1 MTHRAPPSLLLVLL
15 PLLGACRSA
24 PPQARAA
31 EATPAQPAT
40 PVAAEVLATV
50 NGVAITRQEVVGA
63 ARGPSAHGGTGTAET
78 PAETLERLIQEELR
92 AQRAAR
98 MGLDRDP
105 TFRADLARA
114 EASLRGW
121 RRTQLATLLDTHE
134 QVARPEVSEA
144 EARAF
149 YDANVPR
156 IRTEVRVAQIL
167 LRDEAAIA
175 RALAEVRG
183 GTAFEEV
190 ARRQFASLPPAA
202 GRPWDLGYLRWN
214 LLPAAW
220 RDLAYTLPVGQTS
233 DVLRGPNNRFWIINV
248 VDRRERPELTFEAMR
263 VAITQTLQEERR
275 LAVRTGERE
284 DLRRDARIVYV
295 GGRAP

>member
-1 MTHRAPPSLLLVLL
+1 MTHRPRLLPLLVLL
-15 PLLGACRSA
+15 PLLGACRPAS
-24 PPQARAA
+24 PQPRAA
-31 EATPAQPAT
+31 EPSA
-40 PVAAEVLATV
+40 PVAAEALATV
-50 NGVAITRQEVVGA
+50 NGVAITRPEVVAA
-63 ARGPSAHGGTGTAET
+63 ARGPSAHGGTGVAET

-92 AQRAAR
+92 AQRAVR
-98 MGLDRDP
+98 LGLDRDP
-105 TFRADLARA
+105 GFRADLARA
-114 EASLRGW
+114 EASLRSW
-121 RRTQLATLLDTHE
+121 RRTQLATLLETHD
-134 QVARPEVSEA
+134 QTTRPEVTEA

-149 YDANVPR
+149 YDANAPR

-167 LRDEAAIA
+167 LRDEAAIT

-183 GTAFEEV
+183 GAPFEEV
-190 ARRQFASLPPAA
+190 ARRQFAGLPETA

-220 RDLAYTLPVGQTS
+220 RDLAYSLPVGQTS
-233 DVLRGPNNRFWIINV
+233 EVLRGPNNRFWIINV

-263 VAITQTLQEERR
+263 AAITQTLQEERR
-275 LAVRTGERE
+275 LAVRSGERE